1 MVSKMGKCIHEHVH
15 TIQSTL
21 FIFWKNSLVYIFLG
35 SLDTKKKACPCL
47 NMDASDT
54 AACVSSENNNNN
66 FLNFGHGQ
74 DMMAK
79 KKKIHS
85 WELYWF
91 GDPWRTWML
100 QQNLFIHGLGWNTAT
115 EGLCNLFSYF
125 FQLWEATV
133 ILDKHINNDITVS
146 CSISLLAPH

>member
-1 MVSKMGKCIHEHVH
+1 MHTWTCTHYSIHAIYFLKKFSCIYLSRKHGH
-15 TIQSTL
+15 
-21 FIFWKNSLVYIFLG
+21 
-35 SLDTKKKACPCL
+35 TKKKACPCL

-125 FQLWEATV
+125 FQVWEATV

-146 CSISLLAPH
+146 CIISLLAPH